1 MKRESHVE
9 FNAAAVINELRQL
22 PVPKSKNTQNLN
34 QTIEWAEQ

>member
-9 FNAAAVINELRQL
+9 FNAAAVIKGLRQL